1 MDAELETMMMLV
13 SREVFCNSSIS
24 MVQLITLCYVI
35 VHTYLL
41 SALTLPQI
49 VALKNAMLFASRPR
63 VVLVGP
69 KWVES

>member
-1 MDAELETMMMLV
+1 MDAELEMMMMLV
-13 SREVFCNSSIS
+13 SCEVICNKMYSSIS

-63 VVLVGP
+63 VV
-69 KWVES
+69 